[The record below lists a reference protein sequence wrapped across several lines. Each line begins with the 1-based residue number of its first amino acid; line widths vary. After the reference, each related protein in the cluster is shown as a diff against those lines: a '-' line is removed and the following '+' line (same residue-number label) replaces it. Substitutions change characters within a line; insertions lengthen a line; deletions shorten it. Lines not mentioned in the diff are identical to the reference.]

1 MTSERASDSS
11 DGSSDDGSD
20 AARAPIAGRSV
31 AFIGLG
37 HMGAPMAANLARAG
51 VDVRGFDLSEEA
63 VAHARE
69 AGVPIADSAADAVDG
84 ATVVITMLPVGRHVI
99 SAYEGAGDGGLLALA
114 APGTLFV
121 DCSTIAVDDARR
133 AHELALAAG
142 HRSIDAP
149 VSGGVVGAEAATL
162 AFMVGGD
169 DADVAEAR
177 PLLEAMGRRVV
188 HCGGPGLGQAA
199 KVCNNMILG
208 VSMIAVS
215 EAFVLGERLGLSNEA
230 LFEVAANA
238 SGQCWAL
245 TTNCPVPG
253 PVPASPANRDYAPGF
268 ASALMAKDLGLAA
281 QAIASTG
288 VHAEAGSLAAEIYAR
303 FAEGDGAMQD
313 FSAIITD
320 IRERSIRERSAAVG
334 GHDSTD
340 EGAA

>member
-1 MTSERASDSS
+1 MTIERASEAADS
-11 DGSSDDGSD
+11 GEGV
-20 AARAPIAGRSV
+20 AAAAGPV

-37 HMGAPMAANLARAG
+37 HMGAPMAANLVRAG
-51 VDVRGFDLSEEA
+51 VDVRGFDLSAEA
-63 VAHARE
+63 VVHARE
-69 AGVPIADSAADAVDG
+69 AGVPIAATAAEAVSG
-84 ATVVITMLPVGRHVI
+84 ARVVITMLPVGRHVI
-99 SAYEGAGDGGLLALA
+99 SAYSGSGDGSGDAGLLAMA

-121 DCSTIAVDDARR
+121 ECSTIAVDDARQ
-133 AHELALAAG
+133 AHELAIAAG

-149 VSGGVVGAEAATL
+149 VSGGVMGAEAATL
-162 AFMVGGD
+162 AFMVGG
-169 DADVAEAR
+169 AETDVAEAR

-215 EAFVLGERLGLSNEA
+215 EAFVLGERLGLTHDA

-253 PVPASPANRDYAPGF
+253 PVPASPANRDYEPGF
-268 ASALMAKDLGLAA
+268 ASALMAKDLDLAA
-281 QAIASTG
+281 QAIASAG

-303 FAEGDGAMQD
+303 FAAGDGAMRD

-320 IRERSIRERSAAVG
+320 IRERSLTTDVSGERG
-334 GHDSTD
+334 
-340 EGAA
+340 EGAS